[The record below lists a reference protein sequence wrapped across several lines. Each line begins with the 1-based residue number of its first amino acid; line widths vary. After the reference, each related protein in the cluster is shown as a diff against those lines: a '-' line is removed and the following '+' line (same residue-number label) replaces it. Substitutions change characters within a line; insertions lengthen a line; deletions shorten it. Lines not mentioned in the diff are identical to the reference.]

1 MFLVGESYP
10 RVSPPGMGYLACP
23 VCERESLVNVSD
35 LQQRVA
41 TALIRPL
48 SCPICSASVSGLQAF
63 HHHLAAHLPNQ
74 HNPYADATPPT
85 PLHNVSGYT
94 PTHSPDAIPNLEHL
108 EISDGAGSPR
118 SPSVGVRKAP
128 EERECT
134 VERSASSK
142 SLQELSPAPAQE
154 HASSNCDLC
163 GLVFSS
169 EHFLRIHK
177 DIIHTKSD
185 FFDVSCKL
193 CKEKFKDFEAYR
205 QHVRESHSDRRY
217 ICDQCPKTFKMKGS
231 LLVHTRMFH
240 DPCSPGKCQVCSKT
254 FTTKARKELHEKRYH
269 GIGLEHLF
277 AAGKASPPSPSSRQQ
292 RAASSSALGDAK
304 NWLETLVTE
313 NKSMG
318 DASLRMHEQAGQPSP
333 GLPFPHPSPTQLQF
347 PATPGLKMQQQ
358 FSLAEHPLDQAF
370 GGHEH
375 GDMLGRDEQLHQP
388 MALDPADALQQD
400 PQALRRGRARD
411 AQPSWA
417 AECQP
422 HLFGQDMMQA
432 KMSPEGHA
440 SPFRPSLK
448 QEKLSLSAPS
458 CSEAS
463 VSRIV
468 GGHPQQ
474 SPVAVV
480 SPQPH
485 KSETPPA
492 GVTDPPAAPA
502 EARRNSFPL
511 IGLGKAALPPA
522 DATRLHAGSYVSEFS
537 LAGSGAMPV
546 SPGPPACPAGDK
558 ALGPFPASQPLLYQ
572 PGHASLHVASY
583 SPGLALIGGAHDSKV
598 GVRVPPIVIPARADA
613 RRRALPPRRRGG
625 SAASSSKK
633 EGGSGKGEGKQW
645 ECEVCKK
652 SFTTKYFLK
661 KHKRLHTGETP
672 YACEECGKT
681 FTFQQSYHKHILYHS
696 DDKPHQCS
704 YCGRAFKEM
713 STLHNHVRIHTG
725 EKPFVCETCGK
736 AFRQRVSY
744 LVHQRIHTGVMPYT
758 CDVCNRSFRY
768 KVSLRSHR
776 CEPNA
781 GTAAAPHAPADGDH
795 HGGRRRGQG
804 GRGGRRGLRAD
815 AAALLRVPL
824 QTIDLAAIAYDGLSM
839 SPEGKRLPPQKA
851 SPGSSRSPPSA
862 TSRAGGSQG
871 SQDPLSMA
879 FLHALVDPQQARLQG
894 DCRPHVSLPPEA
906 LPFPSLSPGAMD
918 ADMEHDSF
926 LTNLLM

>member
-1 MFLVGESYP
+1 MSVAGKTYSP
-10 RVSPPGMGYLACP
+10 ASPPGVKGEHVLTPPPLLPRRMGYLACP

-85 PLHNVSGYT
+85 PVHNVSGYT

-277 AAGKASPPSPSSRQQ
+277 AAGKASPPSPSRQQ

-313 NKSMG
+313 NKCMG

-333 GLPFPHPSPTQLQF
+333 ALPFSHPSPTQLQF
-347 PATPGLKMQQQ
+347 QTAPGLKMPQQ
-358 FSLAEHPLDQAF
+358 FPLAEHPLDQAF
-370 GGHEH
+370 GGQDHC
-375 GDMLGRDEQLHQP
+375 DVLGRDDPLHQP
-388 MALDPADALQQD
+388 MALDPTDALQQD
-400 PQALRRGRARD
+400 AQALGRGRARD
-411 AQPSWA
+411 AHPWTP
-417 AECQP
+417 ECQP
-422 HLFGQDMMQA
+422 HMFGQDVMQA

-440 SPFRPSLK
+440 SPFKPSAAPPAHALLPHAFPGSRAGVDCSELK
-448 QEKLSLSAPS
+448 QEKLSLSASS
-458 CSEAS
+458 CSETG
-463 VSRIV
+463 VPRIV

-492 GVTDPPAAPA
+492 GVADPPAAPV

-511 IGLGKAALPPA
+511 VSLSKPALPAA

-537 LAGSGAMPV
+537 LAGSGGVPM
-546 SPGPPACPAGDK
+546 SPAVCPPAAGDK
-558 ALGPFPASQPLLYQ
+558 VLGPFPASQPLLYQ

-583 SPGLALIGGAHDSKV
+583 SPGLALIGGAPDSKV
-598 GVRVPPIVIPARADA
+598 GVRVPPIAIPAAQMYAGDKLKESPDSPGQMAKALDGGGAPDA
-613 RRRALPPRRRGG
+613 PPAPEAEGG
-625 SAASSSKK
+625 DAAATRPQEPPCEGRPDGGRSRPGAAGGNAAASSKK
-633 EGGSGKGEGKQW
+633 VTLIEGTS
-645 ECEVCKK
+645 VCVCLWACVRVYIYVCVYV
-652 SFTTKYFLK
+652 FANT
-661 KHKRLHTGETP
+661 HTFI
-672 YACEECGKT
+672 Y
-681 FTFQQSYHKHILYHS
+681 
-696 DDKPHQCS
+696 
-704 YCGRAFKEM
+704 
-713 STLHNHVRIHTG
+713 TLRI
-725 EKPFVCETCGK
+725 
-736 AFRQRVSY
+736 
-744 LVHQRIHTGVMPYT
+744 
-758 CDVCNRSFRY
+758 
-768 KVSLRSHR
+768 
-776 CEPNA
+776 
-781 GTAAAPHAPADGDH
+781 
-795 HGGRRRGQG
+795 
-804 GRGGRRGLRAD
+804 
-815 AAALLRVPL
+815 
-824 QTIDLAAIAYDGLSM
+824 
-839 SPEGKRLPPQKA
+839 
-851 SPGSSRSPPSA
+851 
-862 TSRAGGSQG
+862 
-871 SQDPLSMA
+871 
-879 FLHALVDPQQARLQG
+879 
-894 DCRPHVSLPPEA
+894 
-906 LPFPSLSPGAMD
+906 
-918 ADMEHDSF
+918 
-926 LTNLLM
+926 